1 MTPSVSRP
9 SLSASIFQWTS
20 AEFGKHPGP
29 AWDMIIVG
37 DQSHPVDFSHLNPAI
52 RMNKFPT
59 TNPLTRKDL
68 MSNNFRAMQKKFGK
82 KYFAFMPET
91 FNFPSDAR
99 QLKLKIKKYKNI
111 SGVPAL
117 WICKPPRG
125 SQGNGIILAKDFKEI
140 PDRISNTI
148 VQRYITNPLLV
159 RSLKFDLRL
168 YLLITSIDPIKL
180 YLYEDGLVR
189 FATKEFSL
197 DEEHLCDRFRH
208 LTNYR

>member
-1 MTPSVSRP
+1 
-9 SLSASIFQWTS
+9 
-20 AEFGKHPGP
+20 
-29 AWDMIIVG
+29 MIIVG
-37 DQSHPVDFSHLNPAI
+37 DQSHPVDFTQLSPAT

-91 FNFPSDAR
+91 FNFPADAR
-99 QLKLKIKKYKNI
+99 QLKMRIRKCNNNNN
-111 SGVPAL
+111 PAL

-125 SQGNGIILAKDFKEI
+125 SQGNGIILARDFKEI
-140 PDRISNTI
+140 PERISNTI
-148 VQRYITNPLLV
+148 VERYITNPLLV
-159 RSLKFDLRL
+159 RGLKFDLRI

-189 FATKEFSL
+189 FATREFSL
-197 DEEHLCDRFRH
+197 DKEHLCDKFRH

>member
-1 MTPSVSRP
+1 M
-9 SLSASIFQWTS
+9 QWTS
-20 AEFGKHPGP
+20 ADFGKQPGP

-37 DQSHPVDFSHLNPAI
+37 DQSHPVDFTQLSPAT

-91 FNFPSDAR
+91 FNFPADAR
-99 QLKLKIKKYKNI
+99 QLKMRIRKCNNNNN
-111 SGVPAL
+111 PAL

-125 SQGNGIILAKDFKEI
+125 SQGNGIILARDFKEI
-140 PDRISNTI
+140 PERISNTI

-159 RSLKFDLRL
+159 RGLKFDLRI

-189 FATKEFSL
+189 FATREFSL
-197 DEEHLCDRFRH
+197 DKEHLCDKFRH

>member
-1 MTPSVSRP
+1 MTW
-9 SLSASIFQWTS
+9 SLLQWTS
-20 AEFGKHPGP
+20 AEFGKQPGP

-37 DQSHPVDFSHLNPAI
+37 DQSHPVDFTQLHPAI

-59 TNPLTRKDL
+59 TNPLTRKDQ

-91 FNFPSDAR
+91 FNFPADAR
-99 QLKLKIKKYKNI
+99 QLKMRIKKCNNNN
-111 SGVPAL
+111 SPAL

-125 SQGNGIILAKDFKEI
+125 SQGNGIILAREFKEI
-140 PDRISNTI
+140 PERISNTI
-148 VQRYITNPLLV
+148 VQKYITNPLLV
-159 RSLKFDLRL
+159 RGLKFDLRI
-168 YLLITSIDPIKL
+168 YLLITSVDPIKL

-189 FATKEFSL
+189 FATREFSL
-197 DEEHLCDRFRH
+197 EKEHLSDKFRH